1 MRKFWNK
8 FWIGFRSEIAEK
20 QNIRNLI
27 EFLITIVLFD
37 VINSIVFDGKDI
49 SYTTMIAGAALFVA
63 ISTRRRLDNQ

>member
-1 MRKFWNK
+1 MRNFWNK

-49 SYTTMIAGAALFVA
+49 SYTTMIAGCALYLA

>member
-1 MRKFWNK
+1 MRNFWNN